1 MSNEEKEYFKH
12 IEKRSFFSSRHY
24 VVYNKDNKSWS
35 TAKIGFFEWVIKKTL
50 GAMGLYKAYQRETVK
65 PHFQKAY
72 EAEAKS
78 MENDEVLIALR
89 DRILGPQNQSN
100 QQMSQRS
107 YSIEF
112 EREKSDRQET
122 PTENKEEKNTTDKE
136 KKSSSSLNE
145 TPTSPKNTQKLDLDS
160 LYDHIWNKRFASDTY
175 RTGLFSYYDI
185 SVQNADTWQLQIIFD
200 AHCTHP
206 EFDQSEEGSKLEEIQ
221 KFLEKELEQHVD
233 SVEKRGTS
241 VVINWK
247 PVQKKTDE
255 PQKPKSQKSQPE
267 KKLPTKDL
275 SKLSNPTKTESL
287 IETLKSE
294 LREVKNTSDESIHP
308 IIKELIQLI
317 RNENVTNT
325 NQKDWRDRYS
335 KQTQSKQRLFDTSD
349 LNAFTSEDL
358 DRLSNELVT
367 LCYPFCL
374 LLKDEAF
381 LELVYRCPAF
391 LKNSS
396 RAQRFIKVLNEC
408 SDSEIKTAIR
418 RQFIAL
424 ATNSTIRDNLTQAMS
439 DNFAKDVEIFD
450 DKEFSE
456 LFSNSELLSKAYP
469 FLSKKQ
475 KNAVFN
481 SDFTKRNPK
490 LPKIANTEF
499 VSYFD
504 EQILNA
510 LQSKNQIEEL
520 FKLLN
525 KHESKNLSQVSTNL
539 IKKHKQYISTSE
551 MIKDSS
557 EMLKKES
564 VSSLK
569 VLMPYFQDQ
578 IVSAIVKQF
587 GQEIP
592 DYLLEIKELQAVLEE
607 KENAKLET
615 SISKGFESENQ
626 LDTLYQY
633 IKTLPAKKRVDLPNI
648 LKKFT
653 DTIKD
658 DQIIVDLS
666 DFADQSSK
674 EAIEILFPYFK
685 KSITKIMNK
694 LEVPNWMI
702 TSTVLR
708 NTALGTAKSD
718 AELYKML
725 KNSGLQITQIISS
738 STDETFQIRYINYL
752 LENDTTSDFKTEL
765 QAASPSVIE
774 KLDPKHKQRYE
785 KFLKN
790 KADDDLFNQ

>member
-1 MSNEEKEYFKH
+1 
-12 IEKRSFFSSRHY
+12 
-24 VVYNKDNKSWS
+24 
-35 TAKIGFFEWVIKKTL
+35 
-50 GAMGLYKAYQRETVK
+50 
-65 PHFQKAY
+65 
-72 EAEAKS
+72 
-78 MENDEVLIALR
+78 
-89 DRILGPQNQSN
+89 
-100 QQMSQRS
+100 
-107 YSIEF
+107 
-112 EREKSDRQET
+112 
-122 PTENKEEKNTTDKE
+122 
-136 KKSSSSLNE
+136 
-145 TPTSPKNTQKLDLDS
+145 
-160 LYDHIWNKRFASDTY
+160 
-175 RTGLFSYYDI
+175 
-185 SVQNADTWQLQIIFD
+185 
-200 AHCTHP
+200 
-206 EFDQSEEGSKLEEIQ
+206 
-221 KFLEKELEQHVD
+221 
-233 SVEKRGTS
+233 
-241 VVINWK
+241 
-247 PVQKKTDE
+247 
-255 PQKPKSQKSQPE
+255 
-267 KKLPTKDL
+267 
-275 SKLSNPTKTESL
+275 
-287 IETLKSE
+287 
-294 LREVKNTSDESIHP
+294 
-308 IIKELIQLI
+308 
-317 RNENVTNT
+317 
-325 NQKDWRDRYS
+325 
-335 KQTQSKQRLFDTSD
+335 
-349 LNAFTSEDL
+349 
-358 DRLSNELVT
+358 
-367 LCYPFCL
+367 
-374 LLKDEAF
+374 
-381 LELVYRCPAF
+381 
-391 LKNSS
+391 
-396 RAQRFIKVLNEC
+396 
-408 SDSEIKTAIR
+408 
-418 RQFIAL
+418 
-424 ATNSTIRDNLTQAMS
+424 
-439 DNFAKDVEIFD
+439 
-450 DKEFSE
+450 
-456 LFSNSELLSKAYP
+456 
-469 FLSKKQ
+469 
-475 KNAVFN
+475 
-481 SDFTKRNPK
+481 
-490 LPKIANTEF
+490 
-499 VSYFD
+499 
-504 EQILNA
+504 
-510 LQSKNQIEEL
+510 
-520 FKLLN
+520 
-525 KHESKNLSQVSTNL
+525 
-539 IKKHKQYISTSE
+539 

-569 VLMPYFQDQ
+569 VLMPYFQYQ